1 MNLCPS
7 SYPFIL
13 LLLKL
18 YILSKTLSIINFFK
32 EMLADFF
39 GVSNQHIYHI
49 VTLKMMLRLNN
60 GVRHRSNEEIYSGCL
75 FS

>member
-1 MNLCPS
+1 MS
-7 SYPFIL
+7 IFVSFYFVIVET
-13 LLLKL
+13 L
-18 YILSKTLSIINFFK
+18 YFSKTLSIINFFK

-39 GVSNQHIYHI
+39 GVSNQPIYHI

-60 GVRHRSNEEIYSGCL
+60 GVRDRSNEIYSGCL

>member
-39 GVSNQHIYHI
+39 GVSNQPIYHI
-49 VTLKMMLRLNN
+49 TTLKIMLRLNN